1 VRKLA
6 LISLLLVAV
15 LALAACGGGGSSSS
29 GGSSTS
35 SEEGAAAESTSA
47 ESTAAATPEGA
58 WAEEITATMSE
69 FENKASALIE
79 QIHTST
85 SHQILE
91 PLYAAYAV
99 NLTVLS
105 NKIESTK
112 APAACVAVR
121 KKLAGYTSQVAALAK
136 SLSHSPK
143 LTPEQYAAKGFNQGL
158 KIDKLGHQ
166 LGTLAANPTC

>member
-6 LISLLLVAV
+6 LISLLVVAV

-29 GGSSTS
+29 GGSGGSTT
-35 SEEGAAAESTSA
+35 EAES
-47 ESTAAATPEGA
+47 AASPEAA
-58 WAEEITATMSE
+58 WAKEVTDVMTE

-99 NLTVLS
+99 NLEVLS
-105 NKIESTK
+105 KKLEATK
-112 APAACVAVR
+112 APAACVAAR
-121 KKLAGYTSQVAALAK
+121 KKLAGVTSQVSVLAK
-136 SLSHSPK
+136 SLSNDPK
-143 LTPEQYAAKGFNQGL
+143 MTPEQYAAKGYHQGL

-166 LGTLAANPTC
+166 LGALVAKPSC